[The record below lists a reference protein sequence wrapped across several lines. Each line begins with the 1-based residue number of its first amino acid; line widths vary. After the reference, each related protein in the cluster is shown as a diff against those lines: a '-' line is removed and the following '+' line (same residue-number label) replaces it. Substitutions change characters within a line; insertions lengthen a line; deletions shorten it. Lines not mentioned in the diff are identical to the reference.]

1 MTQEEALRA
10 RRQKAWKEVREA
22 HAKED
27 KQKVSEKDERLS
39 VAGERNKGIL
49 AGRAEAMKD
58 YFGYGAPREGERK
71 GRSSPGILSA
81 ASVVKKFRTENPV
94 VGVAT
99 NYGVE
104 IPGGQMPGV
113 EVKAKKGRAR
123 SAAARRLSSQM
134 GGKP

>member
-1 MTQEEALRA
+1 MAVNERIAREAKARADKKKIVEKDQQLSRA
-10 RRQKAWKEVREA
+10 RWMNNGRLA
-22 HAKED
+22 
-27 KQKVSEKDERLS
+27 ERD
-39 VAGERNKGIL
+39 
-49 AGRAEAMKD
+49 EAMFD
-58 YFGYGAPREGERK
+58 YFGGGAPREGERK

-104 IPGGQMPGV
+104 IPGGKIPGA

-123 SAAARRLSSQM
+123 AAAARRLSSQM

>member
-1 MTQEEALRA
+1 MTKEEALLA
-10 RRQKAWKEVREA
+10 RRQKAWKEIREA
-22 HAKED
+22 HANENK
-27 KQKVSEKDERLS
+27 KKIAYKDEQLS
-39 VAGERNKGIL
+39 RADWMNKGRL
-49 AGRAEAMKD
+49 AERDESMQD

-104 IPGGQMPGV
+104 IPGGQIPGV